1 MSISDENNDIES
13 SLHLLSSFESKCQE
27 LVSENIRQQEQL
39 TLSTDAQTD
48 YKKQIQDKNEQIL
61 FLQESVDTVQA
72 VLGEHLQQ
80 LEENLDFKN
89 KVKQL
94 ENTVRETEIRFE
106 IERETMESQLDELEC
121 KHGYEVETIRE
132 EQLST
137 INNIN
142 AKFSCEIALKDE
154 RISELEGLLSIADKD
169 KKEEITKLKLEYE
182 ARLMK
187 AMRQNS
193 MSSHQNQSVSAGV
206 NNPQEIYRR
215 KLEHV
220 QQLHNREVSSLKQRI
235 SEMQGRFNSKQRTN
249 F

>member
-1 MSISDENNDIES
+1 MSISDENTDIES
-13 SLHLLSSFESKCQE
+13 SLQLLSSFEYKCQE

-39 TLSTDAQTD
+39 VLTTDAQTD
-48 YKKQIQDKNEQIL
+48 YNKQIQDKNEQIL
-61 FLQESVDTVQA
+61 FLQESVDMVQS

-80 LEENLDFKN
+80 QEENLDLRN
-89 KVKQL
+89 KIKQL
-94 ENTVRETEIRFE
+94 ENTAKEIE
-106 IERETMESQLDELEC
+106 ISFGEERETWRVQLEELEC
-121 KHGYEVETIRE
+121 KQSYEIETINE
-132 EQLST
+132 EQLT
-137 INNIN
+137 MVNNLN
-142 AKFSCEIALKDE
+142 TKCNYEISLRDK
-154 RISELEGLLSIADKD
+154 RISELEGLLNVAEKD

-193 MSSHQNQSVSAGV
+193 ISSHQNQSVSAGV

-235 SEMQGRFNSKQRTN
+235 SELQGRYNPKERTR